1 MAQKKGKKYGETFQ
15 PRFNCACQHANV
27 ITLEKQMKDL
37 NQISNDDLVWLNITS
52 SWQEI
57 LVLLSK

>member
-1 MAQKKGKKYGETFQ
+1 MEKILQ
-15 PRFNCACQHANV
+15 PRFNRSCQHANV

-37 NQISNDDLVWLNITS
+37 NPISNDDLVWLNITS

>member
-1 MAQKKGKKYGETFQ
+1 MEKMLQ

-37 NQISNDDLVWLNITS
+37 NPISNDDLVWLNITS
-52 SWQEI
+52 SWQEL

>member
-1 MAQKKGKKYGETFQ
+1 MAKKKKNMEKMLQ
-15 PRFNCACQHANV
+15 PRFNRACQHANV

-37 NQISNDDLVWLNITS
+37 NPDSNDDLVWLNITS